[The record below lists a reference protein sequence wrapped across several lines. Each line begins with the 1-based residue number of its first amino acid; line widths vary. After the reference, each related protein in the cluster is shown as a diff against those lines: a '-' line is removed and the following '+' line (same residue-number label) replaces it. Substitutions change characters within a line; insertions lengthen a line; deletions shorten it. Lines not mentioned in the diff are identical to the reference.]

1 MKLKPIYALVGPEA
15 FLQLQEMAAI
25 LAQLPP
31 DVTRIDLDGEKAELA
46 DVLDELQSI
55 SMFGGD
61 TKVVV
66 LRNADEFISRFRE
79 SMEKY
84 VEKPS
89 PTGVLILRLNSLNK
103 THRIA
108 KLLQKHAQIVPC
120 EAPKPPQLPTWIQ
133 QRAKTAHNLS
143 VTPDAARLLAELIGA
158 DLGKLDNELAKL
170 ALQSDNGR
178 VDVPDIGRN
187 VSFQREQ
194 AMWDLTNAM
203 AAGQTT
209 EALRRWRNLVQLD
222 PDTQFRAVTW
232 IGLWLED
239 VRKVLAAQRAGQNP
253 QGVLP
258 TYKYR
263 DPRLRSEFVRTAL
276 AMGDRGAARAM
287 HLLTEIDKQSKSG
300 LGDAAANVERFILT
314 LAAHA

>member
-1 MKLKPIYALVGPEA
+1 
-15 FLQLQEMAAI
+15 
-25 LAQLPP
+25 
-31 DVTRIDLDGEKAELA
+31 
-46 DVLDELQSI
+46 
-55 SMFGGD
+55 
-61 TKVVV
+61 
-66 LRNADEFISRFRE
+66 
-79 SMEKY
+79 
-84 VEKPS
+84 
-89 PTGVLILRLNSLNK
+89 
-103 THRIA
+103 
-108 KLLQKHAQIVPC
+108 
-120 EAPKPPQLPTWIQ
+120 
-133 QRAKTAHNLS
+133 
-143 VTPDAARLLAELIGA
+143 
-158 DLGKLDNELAKL
+158 
-170 ALQSDNGR
+170 
-178 VDVPDIGRN
+178 
-187 VSFQREQ
+187 EQ

-263 DPRLRSEFVRTAL
+263 DPRLRSEFVRTAQ